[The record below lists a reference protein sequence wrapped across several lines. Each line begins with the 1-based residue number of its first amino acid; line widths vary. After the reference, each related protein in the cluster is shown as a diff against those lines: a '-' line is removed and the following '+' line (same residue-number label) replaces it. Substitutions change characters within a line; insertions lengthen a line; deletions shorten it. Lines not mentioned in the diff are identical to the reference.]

1 MRLDFPSFYG
11 TEYYCPVSQLKVY
24 GLNQMEAFKME
35 QRRSA
40 EATRD
45 EAAEAAERAHQA
57 AQQEQERV
65 DAERRAAEAR
75 EREEESKRE
84 QELCELEKLVQAQ
97 ARRGR
102 ELEYEEI
109 IQCAPSA
116 ASTVSAS
123 VSAPA
128 AGAPPAG
135 DASVSAGGPNASVSG
150 SGSASAA
157 VPAGTGAPASENGS
171 AVSSV
176 APLPSAQKRDASES
190 IYAHIVRRLS
200 ALEGNGTLVAR
211 YIDEQARALRG
222 AVSRLESVQQT
233 LLAALSDAERAH
245 AGADARLL
253 RLSTQVEYLRLTGER
268 DRHAAQAQ
276 LRALADELGFERRKS
291 VAQLV
296 ILIGIVA
303 LALFSK
309 SATVETLLRPLAE
322 RPTRHG
328 KKLSS
333 GPLAG
338 LVIDVATPR
347 PFPGRDEWA
356 GEDGPQSPQSPH
368 GPHGLLSPLSPSQPR
383 RRKGSRPTTPT
394 LAHLKRRALAQR
406 SLSIHGE
413 TEDAVPP
420 PRSKLRSAH
429 LHPLRRPDDD
439 LPPYPYPYP
448 HAHSHS
454 QPASARS
461 PARSPGFP
469 PGAARLGAPSPR
481 SLMTP
486 TPRRR
491 RFPHGDESQWDTS
504 VNGTSTS
511 ASASASNSEPASD
524 PNELGSASEAS
535 NDLVSEEE
543 EYNGIG
549 GLHPH
554 PPTGGSFST

>member
-1 MRLDFPSFYG
+1 
-11 TEYYCPVSQLKVY
+11 
-24 GLNQMEAFKME
+24 ME

-45 EAAEAAERAHQA
+45 EAAEAAERERQLV
-57 AQQEQERV
+57 QREQERV
-65 DAERRAAEAR
+65 ESERRAAEAR
-75 EREEESKRE
+75 EKEEESKRE

-109 IQCAPSA
+109 IQCAPASLASSSSLGSSA
-116 ASTVSAS
+116 AAGVSSSVPSDGTLTVAAVPNSSAS
-123 VSAPA
+123 
-128 AGAPPAG
+128 AGAG
-135 DASVSAGGPNASVSG
+135 SAGGAAVSG
-150 SGSASAA
+150 AISNPSA
-157 VPAGTGAPASENGS
+157 ENGS
-171 AVSSV
+171 SISSA

-222 AVSRLESVQQT
+222 AVSRLEAVQQT
-233 LLAALSDAERAH
+233 LLAARNDAERAH

-253 RLSTQVEYLRLTGER
+253 RLSTQVEYLRLAGER
-268 DRHAAQAQ
+268 DRRAAQAQ

-296 ILIGIVA
+296 ILIGIVG

-309 SATVETLLRPLAE
+309 SATVETLLRPLSE
-322 RPTRHG
+322 RPRKRHG

-347 PFPGRDEWA
+347 PPLDGRDWRE
-356 GEDGPQSPQSPH
+356 EDDRPS
-368 GPHGLLSPLSPSQPR
+368 SPLSPSQPR

-406 SLSIHGE
+406 SLSMIHGE
-413 TEDAVPP
+413 TEDPVV

-429 LHPLRRPDDD
+429 LHPLRRADDE
-439 LPPYPYPYP
+439 LPPYP
-448 HAHSHS
+448 
-454 QPASARS
+454 ARS
-461 PARSPGFP
+461 PRSPTLRSPGFP
-469 PGAARLGAPSPR
+469 QRSPR
-481 SLMTP
+481 AALTP

-491 RFPHGDESQWDTS
+491 RFPTEGGEDEWDTS
-504 VNGTSTS
+504 VNGTS
-511 ASASASNSEPASD
+511 ASASEQASD
-524 PNELGSASEAS
+524 PNDIASASEAS
-535 NDLVSEEE
+535 NELVSEEE

-549 GLHPH
+549 GLHPRMNLRH
-554 PPTGGSFST
+554 EGSFST

>member
-1 MRLDFPSFYG
+1 M
-11 TEYYCPVSQLKVY
+11 SQLKVY

-45 EAAEAAERAHQA
+45 EAAEAAERERQLV
-57 AQQEQERV
+57 QREQERIES
-65 DAERRAAEAR
+65 ERRAAEAK
-75 EREEESKRE
+75 EKEEESKRE

-102 ELEYEEI
+102 ELDYEEI
-109 IQCAPSA
+109 IQCAPASVASSASLGSSVAAGISSAGSVPSGDGTVTVPAVPNSSAGVTAVSA
-116 ASTVSAS
+116 A
-123 VSAPA
+123 
-128 AGAPPAG
+128 
-135 DASVSAGGPNASVSG
+135 
-150 SGSASAA
+150 
-157 VPAGTGAPASENGS
+157 ASENGS
-171 AVSSV
+171 SVSSA

-222 AVSRLESVQQT
+222 AVSRLEAVQQT
-233 LLAALSDAERAH
+233 LLAARNDAERAH

-253 RLSTQVEYLRLTGER
+253 RLSTQVEYLRLAGER
-268 DRHAAQAQ
+268 DRRAAQAQ

-296 ILIGIVA
+296 ILIGIVG

-309 SATVETLLRPLAE
+309 SATVETLLRPLSE
-322 RPTRHG
+322 RPRKKHG

-347 PFPGRDEWA
+347 PPLDPEGKGWRDEDDA
-356 GEDGPQSPQSPH
+356 LGRPT
-368 GPHGLLSPLSPSQPR
+368 SPLSPSQPR

-406 SLSIHGE
+406 SLSMIHGE
-413 TEDAVPP
+413 TEDPVAPA

-429 LHPLRRPDDD
+429 LHPLRRADDD
-439 LPPYPYPYP
+439 LPPYPV
-448 HAHSHS
+448 
-454 QPASARS
+454 RS
-461 PARSPGFP
+461 PRSPTLRSPGFP
-469 PGAARLGAPSPR
+469 QRSPR
-481 SLMTP
+481 AALTP

-491 RFPHGDESQWDTS
+491 RFPTQGAEDGDEQWDTS
-504 VNGTSTS
+504 VNGTS
-511 ASASASNSEPASD
+511 ASASGASD
-524 PNELGSASEAS
+524 PNDPASASEAS
-535 NDLVSEEE
+535 NELASEEE

-549 GLHPH
+549 GLHPRLLRH
-554 PPTGGSFST
+554 EGSFST

>member
-1 MRLDFPSFYG
+1 MRLDFPSYYG

-45 EAAEAAERAHQA
+45 EAAEAAERERQLV
-57 AQQEQERV
+57 QREQERV
-65 DAERRAAEAR
+65 EQERRAAEAR

-102 ELEYEEI
+102 ELDYEEI
-109 IQCAPSA
+109 IQCNPATANSA
-116 ASTVSAS
+116 SGSLSVGSGGASLSAGDGTVTVSAVGPNGS
-123 VSAPA
+123 AGSNPTAAVGGAPA
-128 AGAPPAG
+128 
-135 DASVSAGGPNASVSG
+135 
-150 SGSASAA
+150 
-157 VPAGTGAPASENGS
+157 APASENGS
-171 AVSSV
+171 SVSLVSSA

-222 AVSRLESVQQT
+222 AVSRLEAVQAT
-233 LLAALSDAERAH
+233 LLAARNDAERAH

-253 RLSTQVEYLRLTGER
+253 RLSTQVEYLRLAGER
-268 DRHAAQAQ
+268 DRRAAQAQ

-309 SATVETLLRPLAE
+309 SATVETLLRPLSE
-322 RPTRHG
+322 RPRHAHGHG

-347 PFPGRDEWA
+347 PFPDRGYDDRPA
-356 GEDGPQSPQSPH
+356 
-368 GPHGLLSPLSPSQPR
+368 SPLSPSQPR

-406 SLSIHGE
+406 SLSMIHGE
-413 TEDAVPP
+413 AEEPLAPA

-429 LHPLRRPDDD
+429 LHPLRRDDE
-439 LPPYPYPYP
+439 LPPYP
-448 HAHSHS
+448 
-454 QPASARS
+454 ARS
-461 PARSPGFP
+461 PRSPTALRSPGFP
-469 PGAARLGAPSPR
+469 ARSGSPR
-481 SLMTP
+481 AMMTP

-491 RFPHGDESQWDTS
+491 RFPAGAGDESQWDTS
-504 VNGTSTS
+504 VNGASTS
-511 ASASASNSEPASD
+511 ASEPASEPASD
-524 PNELGSASEAS
+524 PSELASASEAS
-535 NDLVSEEE
+535 NELASEEE

-549 GLHPH
+549 GLHPRA
-554 PPTGGSFST
+554 PGGSFST

>member
-1 MRLDFPSFYG
+1 MRLDFPSYYG

-45 EAAEAAERAHQA
+45 EAAEAAERERQLV
-57 AQQEQERV
+57 QREQERIES
-65 DAERRAAEAR
+65 ERRAAEAK

-84 QELCELEKLVQAQ
+84 QELCELERLVQAQ

-109 IQCAPSA
+109 IQCAP
-116 ASTVSAS
+116 ASIASSSS
-123 VSAPA
+123 VSAAAGSSVA
-128 AGAPPAG
+128 AGA
-135 DASVSAGGPNASVSG
+135 SSA
-150 SGSASAA
+150 GSASAGSD
-157 VPAGTGAPASENGS
+157 GTVTVSVANSSPGSSVTASVNAPLSENGS
-171 AVSSV
+171 LSSVSSPPSSA

-222 AVSRLESVQQT
+222 AISRLEAVQAT
-233 LLAALSDAERAH
+233 LLAARNDAERAN

-253 RLSTQVEYLRLTGER
+253 RLSTQVEYLRLAGER
-268 DRHAAQAQ
+268 DRRAAQAQ

-296 ILIGIVA
+296 ILIGIVG

-309 SATVETLLRPLAE
+309 SATVESLLKPLSE
-322 RPTRHG
+322 RPSKRHG

-347 PFPGRDEWA
+347 PPLDGRGWQD
-356 GEDGPQSPQSPH
+356 DDRPS
-368 GPHGLLSPLSPSQPR
+368 SPLSPSQPR

-406 SLSIHGE
+406 SLSMIHGE
-413 TEDAVPP
+413 AEEVAP

-429 LHPLRRPDDD
+429 LHPLRRADDE
-439 LPPYPYPYP
+439 LPPYP
-448 HAHSHS
+448 S
-454 QPASARS
+454 RS
-461 PARSPGFP
+461 PRSPTLRSPGFP
-469 PGAARLGAPSPR
+469 TQRGSPR
-481 SLMTP
+481 SQRATLTP

-491 RFPHGDESQWDTS
+491 RFPIQGEEEWDTS
-504 VNGTSTS
+504 VNGTS
-511 ASASASNSEPASD
+511 ASASEHASD
-524 PNELGSASEAS
+524 VASASEAC
-535 NDLVSEEE
+535 DQLVSEEE

-549 GLHPH
+549 GLHPRH
-554 PPTGGSFST
+554 RHGEMGSISN